1 MLWKQ
6 QSSVPERLH
15 RERQA
20 DVNERSKMISKL
32 IQRRDTRESYIRS
45 KLSVLLPAQI
55 RSLRLRREM
64 KQAELGAEAE
74 MKQGRI
80 SVLERIGEV
89 SFSVDTM
96 IKLASAF
103 RVGLIVK
110 FAPMSEMLNWE
121 NGFQPDAFEVV
132 PIEEDFAFV
141 HANTAGNQ
149 EQLNPRM
156 IQALIGSATTDIS
169 EEIPSIRT
177 SPAYFKPN
185 RSIFAMGN
193 QFGYSENNQKPV
205 GIWSS

>member
-1 MLWKQ
+1 
-6 QSSVPERLH
+6 
-15 RERQA
+15 
-20 DVNERSKMISKL
+20 VNERSKMISKL
-32 IQRRDTRESYIRS
+32 IKGRETRESYIRS

-89 SFSVDTM
+89 SFSVETL

-121 NGFQPDAFEVV
+121 NGFLPDTFDVV
-132 PIEEDFAFV
+132 PIEDDMAFV
-141 HANTAGNQ
+141 HASTAGNR
-149 EQLNPRM
+149 EQSNPRM
-156 IQALIGSATTDIS
+156 ILEMIGSETNATAEGNPID
-169 EEIPSIRT
+169 RT
-177 SPAYFKPN
+177 NPTYYKVNGSK
-185 RSIFAMGN
+185 FAMGSVL
-193 QFGYSENNQKPV
+193 GYGENNQTPMGSWPAIEPSNQTSNGV
-205 GIWSS
+205 AA